1 MTGRP
6 LPRSL
11 APLPEESMAG
21 FLLRLSFRIR
31 RSPARTAELAGLGP
45 VRDGR
50 LSTDHLLGLAPAAAT
65 AFAAATRLTASEVA
79 HLGLR
84 RFEDAY
90 PALKAVPAHRRIATA
105 FFARTWAFTL
115 APRFCP
121 TCLAGDGS
129 PIQDLLG
136 GAWKASWHLPVVF
149 ACPAHQRLLAHRCP
163 HCGGS
168 PNPIHHRRAA
178 LLHRPSTP
186 GIHPLACRG
195 DAAPPGSG
203 RPGACGPVCGA
214 RLDQPPPGAHPPP
227 ATGGVG
233 RLIGLQQRLQARLHG
248 AGPAPGGAYF
258 LDLAATSQLITL
270 SWPAPADGLTLE
282 PSMLDLIDDHVETTR
297 AGAQDRTDRGL
308 PNPQAPDRW
317 AAPQDSATCGALLL
331 AAEHLLGDEHDPGDV
346 RERLQPLAEAA
357 FRRDA
362 SAYTAL
368 RGKTISP
375 RLARALVRHR
385 HGFHAAGRTENDSVR
400 VASRDCRFGP
410 QHVPPYLP
418 QPWYDQHFADFADR
432 LNNPTSYTPRHLRRA
447 VSLKLAEMAAG
458 GSYSQCARLLGIPV
472 AKATSTM
479 SKLRPQ
485 MGPTL
490 WRDFE
495 HRVDQIARRL
505 DDDQTR
511 VDYTRR
517 RTALTYWQL
526 PAEHWAELFDDLSSR
541 FPRMA
546 GDDGR
551 LTATVLVWTDITQAE
566 YTHSPVLTGLREAKA
581 DSRRLIDNITQT
593 YTPANQKAGRLVLRR
608 RITAYADRLAQ
619 RLDHGPR
626 PERPT
631 E

>member
-6 LPRSL
+6 LARSL

-31 RSPARTAELAGLGP
+31 RTPARTAELAGLGP
-45 VRDGR
+45 IRNGR
-50 LSTDHLLGLAPAAAT
+50 LSTDHLLGLAPVTAT
-65 AFAAATRLTASEVA
+65 AFAAATRLTPREVA
-79 HLGLR
+79 DLGLR
-84 RFEDAY
+84 RFEDTY
-90 PALKAVPAHRRIATA
+90 PALKAVPAHSRLATA

-115 APRFCP
+115 APRYCP
-121 TCLAGDGS
+121 ACLAGDGS

-149 ACPAHQRLLAHRCP
+149 ACPAHQRLLAHECP

-168 PNPIHHRRAA
+168 SNPIHHRRAA
-178 LLHRPSTP
+178 LLHRPGTP

-195 DAAPPGSG
+195 DAAVPGSS
-203 RPGACGPVCGA
+203 RLGACGPVCGA

-233 RLIGLQQRLQARLHG
+233 RLIGLQQRLQARLHH

-258 LDLAATSQLITL
+258 PDLAATSQLIAL

-282 PSMLDLIDDHVETTR
+282 PWMLDLIDDHVQTIR
-297 AGAQDRTDRGL
+297 AGA
-308 PNPQAPDRW
+308 QAPDRW
-317 AAPQDSATCGALLL
+317 TAPQDSATCGALLL

-346 RERLQPLAEAA
+346 RERLQPLAQAA

-368 RGKTISP
+368 RRKTISP

-385 HGFHAAGRTENDSVR
+385 HGFHAAGRTENGSVR

-472 AKATSTM
+472 AKAASTM
-479 SKLRPQ
+479 NKLRPQ

-495 HRVDQIARRL
+495 HRVDQIACRL
-505 DDDQTR
+505 DDDQAR

-517 RTALTYWQL
+517 RTALTHWQL
-526 PAEHWAELFDDLSSR
+526 PAEQWAALFGDLSPR

-546 GDDGR
+546 GEEGR

-566 YTHSPVLTGLREAKA
+566 YTHSPVLAGLREAGA
-581 DSRRLIDNITQT
+581 DSSRLVDNIAQT
-593 YTPANQKAGRLVLRR
+593 YTPVNQKAGRLLLRR

-619 RLDHGPR
+619 LLDHGHR
-626 PERPT
+626 PEQPT
-631 E
+631 Q